1 MIYTS
6 CLKNKNQDIKRE
18 ERMTYSL
25 SYTRTLLFAMFFRVN
40 PVFSLILRVVRR
52 KCSSGDRLQLQP
64 GQDLAIRAYSP
75 AGATQ

>member
-6 CLKNKNQDIKRE
+6 CLKNKNQDIRRE
-18 ERMTYSL
+18 EQMTYLL
-25 SYTRTLLFAMFFRVN
+25 SYPRTLLLAMVFRVN
-40 PVFSLILRVVRR
+40 PVFFVILRVVRR
-52 KCSSGDRLQLQP
+52 KCPSEDHLRLQP